1 MLRRGT
7 WPTHQTKSA
16 IPVLTSYLQE
26 LSIKVQLEERYVVRN
41 AKQSRENKEAN
52 NKLIALEQTLQSFV
66 EGFEKERQ
74 YMREQ
79 WAKASDNMKKEVAAY
94 RCLVDVRA

>member
-1 MLRRGT
+1 
-7 WPTHQTKSA
+7 
-16 IPVLTSYLQE
+16 
-26 LSIKVQLEERYVVRN
+26 
-41 AKQSRENKEAN
+41 
-52 NKLIALEQTLQSFV
+52 LQSFV

-79 WAKASDNMKKEVAAY
+79 WTKASDNMKKEVATY